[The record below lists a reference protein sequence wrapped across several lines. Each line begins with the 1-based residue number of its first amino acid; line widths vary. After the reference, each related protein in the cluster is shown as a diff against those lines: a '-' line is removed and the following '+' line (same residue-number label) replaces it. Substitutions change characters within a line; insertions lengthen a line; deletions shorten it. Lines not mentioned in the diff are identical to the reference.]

1 MTASSGTRAP
11 RLQNRRLPL
20 LALIGGA
27 TGAVVNVAIALIAA
41 ALMGAAVQVAQPG
54 TTVLQ
59 DLPLPAVIAASI
71 IPAFVAAAVLW
82 VLGRF
87 VKAPIQIFQIIAGVI
102 ALMSLFSPF
111 SLPVSLGSQLTL
123 CAMHIVAALTI
134 TLALSRAK
142 A

>member
-27 TGAVVNVAIALIAA
+27 TGAVVNVAI

-87 VKAPIQIFQIIAGVI
+87 IKAPIQIFQIIAGVI